1 MAVDPDAQLATML
14 ANIPDKTGRPLQ
26 EWTELLSSQGL
37 EKHGQILKYLK
48 GEHAVIHGFAN
59 LIATTFLASLRNRI
73 WLKLNIRAQSHHFV
87 PYTIILLSLRNL
99 WAVMLLLRRR
109 NLVSACAA
117 LSNLLWSHRR
127 LKQELTL
134 G

>member
-59 LIATTFLASLRNRI
+59 LIATTFFWLA
-73 WLKLNIRAQSHHFV
+73 
-87 PYTIILLSLRNL
+87 
-99 WAVMLLLRRR
+99 
-109 NLVSACAA
+109 
-117 LSNLLWSHRR
+117 
-127 LKQELTL
+127 
-134 G
+134 